1 MFVCTENFVSDLILV
16 IIIIQLLNNNEPP
29 DDINLVCQD
38 CTKEVEG
45 VLMFLFSITKNYGCW
60 PLFYLF
66 EWVLE
71 KNKNYLA
78 RTSNSKLLLWCY
90 IGLRWEL
97 SSGS

>member
-45 VLMFLFSITKNYGCW
+45 VLMFFL
-60 PLFYLF
+60 
-66 EWVLE
+66 VL
-71 KNKNYLA
+71 L
-78 RTSNSKLLLWCY
+78 RTMAADLYFICLN
-90 IGLRWEL
+90 EF
-97 SSGS
+97 